1 MSEAEKT
8 IGIFTG
14 VLDVYVARYATED
27 TTAAA
32 PTYDPPKVL
41 GASIEVTITPQYAEA
56 TLEASNRVVRRS
68 KRIKAYSIK
77 ANVDTVSPEMKDY
90 VLGRKKDKNGVTI
103 LDGSTDAPSVAIGLC
118 RTKDTGAKELCWLY
132 KGQFSENETSGKTD
146 KVGST
151 EYQTP
156 TLEAV
161 CDRRIY
167 DNALGMVVDS
177 DDETIPKSVITD
189 WFKTVYEA
197 AAEKAE
203 M

>member
-1 MSEAEKT
+1 M
-8 IGIFTG
+8 
-14 VLDVYVARYATED
+14 
-27 TTAAA
+27 
-32 PTYDPPKVL
+32 L

-118 RTKDTGAKELCWLY
+118 RTKDTGAKELWWLY
-132 KGQFSENETSGKTD
+132 KGQNETSGKTD

-197 AAEKAE
+197 ASEKAE

>member
-118 RTKDTGAKELCWLY
+118 RTKDTGAKELWWLY
-132 KGQFSENETSGKTD
+132 KGQFLS
-146 KVGST
+146 
-151 EYQTP
+151 
-156 TLEAV
+156 L
-161 CDRRIY
+161 IH
-167 DNALGMVVDS
+167 
-177 DDETIPKSVITD
+177 I
-189 WFKTVYEA
+189 
-197 AAEKAE
+197 
-203 M
+203 

>member
-1 MSEAEKT
+1 MSEAGKT

-90 VLGRKKDKNGVTI
+90 VLGRKRTRTVSPSLTDRRMHRASRLGFAGRRTQVQRNSG
-103 LDGSTDAPSVAIGLC
+103 GSTRGSSA
-118 RTKDTGAKELCWLY
+118 RTKPAAR
-132 KGQFSENETSGKTD
+132 
-146 KVGST
+146 
-151 EYQTP
+151 P
-156 TLEAV
+156 TKLA
-161 CDRRIY
+161 RRNIRPRRWKQS
-167 DNALGMVVDS
+167 ATAASMTMPLA
-177 DDETIPKSVITD
+177 
-189 WFKTVYEA
+189 WWWTVMMKRFRQA
-197 AAEKAE
+197 
-203 M
+203 

>member
-1 MSEAEKT
+1 MSEAGKT

-118 RTKDTGAKELCWLY
+118 RTKDTGAKELWWLY
-132 KGQFSENETSGKTD
+132 KGRTKPAAR
-146 KVGST
+146 
-151 EYQTP
+151 P
-156 TLEAV
+156 TRLA
-161 CDRRIY
+161 RRNIRPRRWKQS
-167 DNALGMVVDS
+167 ATAASMTMPLA
-177 DDETIPKSVITD
+177 
-189 WFKTVYEA
+189 WWWTVMMKRFRQA
-197 AAEKAE
+197 
-203 M
+203 